1 MSIQGRASAAV
12 KHAAL
17 SAGLGVA
24 CLVISLA
31 GLGFFTAAFYL
42 TLAKYFDPQI
52 ATLITGGALIV
63 LALLIAAIG
72 SALLKRARNR
82 QPSLLSEFGG
92 TLGLGIRV
100 ISILVRRDPKKAVIL
115 AAVSGALAE
124 YVMSDNRK

>member
-1 MSIQGRASAAV
+1 MSIQGRANAVV

-17 SAGLGVA
+17 SAGLGVT
-24 CLVISLA
+24 CLAISLA
-31 GLGFFTAAFYL
+31 ALGFFTAAFYI
-42 TLAKYFDPQI
+42 TITRHFDP
-52 ATLITGGALIV
+52 ATAALITGGALIG
-63 LALLIAAIG
+63 LAILIAGIG
-72 SALLKRARNR
+72 AALLKRARQR

-92 TLGLGIRV
+92 TLGLGIRL